1 MKTLKI
7 TLIACGLLWASFV
20 QAKNS
25 PKKVEA
31 KTSTKVGMQVM
42 VNAFMNRSKNVT
54 YTIVK
59 KDLRNGYMK
68 YKAKLSAG
76 QITSQGEF
84 AYYTTSDGREML
96 ATTTLICM
104 QACSTVLE
112 FFAYRNNKLIKLNQQ
127 IVGMIT
133 MNKFHGAVTKHMR
146 KRMSQNEKNLQAKG
160 EMALYS
166 EHINLPQ
173 HGTTIFIQKA
183 SRVDNKTTTV
193 AELRYNYYTGRFTF
207 VKK

>member
-1 MKTLKI
+1 MKTFKI
-7 TLIACGLLWASFV
+7 TLIACSLLWTSFA

-25 PKKVEA
+25 PKKVVA
-31 KTSTKVGMQVM
+31 KTNIKVGMQVM
-42 VNAFMNRSKNVT
+42 VNAFMNRSKGVT

-68 YKAKLSAG
+68 YKAKFSSN
-76 QITSQGEF
+76 QISQGEF

-96 ATTTLICM
+96 ATTTLMCM
-104 QACSTVLE
+104 QACSTMLE
-112 FFAYRNNKLIKLNQQ
+112 FFAYRNNKLITLNQQ

-133 MNKFHGAVTKHMR
+133 MDKFHTEARKHIST
-146 KRMSQNEKNLQAKG
+146 RMSQNEKNRQAKG

-166 EHINLPQ
+166 EIIKLPQ
-173 HGTTIFIQKA
+173 HGTTIIIQKD
-183 SRVDNKTTTV
+183 SRVDRRATTM
-193 AELRYNYYTGRFTF
+193 AELRYNYNTGRFVF